1 MQKCQHNIVLH
12 FVDFTIRD
20 LTVLFGILRLKKE
33 QNFIHIADIIYALKT
48 DIIQEYITTG

>member
-33 QNFIHIADIIYALKT
+33 QNSVHIADIIYALKT
-48 DIIQEYITTG
+48 DIIQEYIITG